1 MNVENIKFYLS
12 FLTPVLGIIL
22 ATTIFFKNKIKN
34 KKLKNILEHAEELTK
49 NIIPFIIEAEK
60 FSNYTGS
67 EKKEYVITRLQQYA
81 IKNNIKFDNELI
93 SNKIEELIDMSR
105 NVNSNKEIS
114 NTKVEEKIASLIES
128 MKE

>member
-1 MNVENIKFYLS
+1 MNLENIKFYLS

-49 NIIPFIIEAEK
+49 NIIQFIIEAEK